1 MSIADLHAEEQALT
15 DRDLDGATDQH
26 VEMDIACG
34 LLELKDQAAVRAA
47 EAVLNGAE
55 YAASNET
62 DSGTDSESDDG
73 REDTC
78 DIGLDASLNAAAAQQ
93 KDQQEVHTSTSTQ
106 PPHGETVVPSAQQRV
121 GSSASNQAKQKP
133 PKILEL

>member
-1 MSIADLHAEEQALT
+1 MSIADLQAEEQART
-15 DRDLDGATDQH
+15 DRDLDGAADQR

-55 YAASNET
+55 YAASSET
-62 DSGTDSESDDG
+62 DSGTDSETDDG
-73 REDTC
+73 RDDTS
-78 DIGLDASLNAAAAQQ
+78 DIGLGTSPSAAAAQQ
-93 KDQQEVHTSTSTQ
+93 DQQEVDTSTSRQ
-106 PPHGETVVPSAQQRV
+106 PPPGEAVASSAQQRV
-121 GSSASNQAKQKP
+121 RSSASSQAKQKP